1 MNSISIPKVIVYI
14 CGMDKFVF
22 GPVPS
27 RRLGFSLGVDII
39 PRKYCN
45 FDCVYC
51 QIGKTTRQGATRR
64 KFFKT
69 DTIVKEIVNTIQRA
83 EKVDFVTFSGS
94 GEPTLN
100 QNLGAVIQ
108 EVKRIAKTP
117 VAVITNSSLLNL
129 SEVRN
134 DLINADVVLPS
145 LDAAS
150 GEMFK
155 RINRPQGN
163 IGIMEIIDGI
173 KSFRNNYA
181 GSIWLEIMLIKG
193 MNDTKDEL
201 QKLSDIVNDLNV
213 DKIHL
218 NTISR
223 PPSEKDASRLDQRE
237 LERIRKFFGNT
248 CEVISSFEKE
258 GFHQKQ
264 EGWGEMLVDILK
276 RRSLTLHDIIK
287 VTGVQSSQIKTELQ
301 NMENNGLIKTYR
313 LGEEIYYI
321 SVDE

>member
-1 MNSISIPKVIVYI
+1 
-14 CGMDKFVF
+14 MDYFVF

-51 QIGKTTRQGATRR
+51 QIGKTTRQGVTRR

-69 DTIVKEIVNTIQRA
+69 DTIVKEIVNTIQHA
-83 EKVDFVTFSGS
+83 ETVDFVTFSGS

-100 QNLGAVIQ
+100 QNLGAMIR
-108 EVKRIAKTP
+108 EVKKNVKTP
-117 VAVITNSSLLNL
+117 VAVITNSSLLSL
-129 SEVRN
+129 KEVRN

-155 RINRPQGN
+155 RINRPQTN

-173 KSFRNNYA
+173 KSFQKHYA

-193 MNDTKDEL
+193 MNDTKEEL
-201 QKLSDIVNDLNV
+201 QKLSDIVNNLNV

-218 NTISR
+218 NTVTR
-223 PPSEKDASRLDQRE
+223 PPSESDVGPLDQRE
-237 LERIRKFFGNT
+237 MEQVRESFGDK
-248 CEVISSFEKE
+248 CEIISSFEKD
-258 GFHQKQ
+258 GIHQEK
-264 EGWGEMLVDILK
+264 EGWAEMLVEILK
-276 RRSLTLHDIIK
+276 RRALTLHDIIK
-287 VTGVQSSQIKTELQ
+287 VTGVRSSQIKTELQ
-301 NMENNGLIKTYR
+301 NMENKGLIKTYR

-321 SVDE
+321 SVNE